1 MKRVLLSVAFM
12 LSAAFAVATPS
23 IGAEGGHSVLEG
35 GANIVTKFIS
45 REYGG
50 ELDDD
55 STAKRL
61 QGFQVDTRLF
71 QGEHWVFVTE
81 TAYSQGSRNSLKTWV
96 FDTAAKAVAYK
107 QVTPHAKLFIA
118 PTMGI
123 VTSRV
128 RTETDR
134 NKRETELSWGGEA
147 GAEFS
152 QGRLSLLLSGSYRSI
167 EELSDGMAVDG
178 VVNIALS
185 SKVFLT
191 AGIGYD
197 WGPHAVRFQT
207 GIGLRPNGF
216 RD

>member
-12 LSAAFAVATPS
+12 LSAAFAVSTPS
-23 IGAEGGHSVLEG
+23 AAEGGHSVLEG
-35 GANIVTKFIS
+35 GANLVTKFIS

-50 ELDDD
+50 ELAGD
-55 STAKRL
+55 STARRL

-71 QGEHWVFVTE
+71 QGENWVFVTE
-81 TAYSQGSRNSLKTWV
+81 TAYSQGVRRGRKTWV
-96 FDTAAKAVAYK
+96 FDTAAKAVAYTRINPYT
-107 QVTPHAKLFIA
+107 QLFIA

-128 RTETDR
+128 RRPTDDY
-134 NKRETELSWGGEA
+134 KRETELSWGGQA

-152 QGRLSLLLSGSYRSI
+152 QGRLSLLLSGSYRSL
-167 EELSDGMAVDG
+167 EELSDGMAIDG
-178 VVNIALS
+178 SVNIALS
-185 SKVFLT
+185 DKVFLT

-197 WGPHAVRFQT
+197 WGPHAVRFET

-216 RD
+216 RN